1 MMRNCV
7 ESLINPKKILV
18 RIMLRNSLRKIRRI
32 KMSDASLR
40 AQIDSDKAQKEKYK
54 RVRNSIQSHG
64 LDSDVDLS
72 RFEGYVELCDKT
84 ITKIDSNEGYHYL
97 SNLKSKLESDKK
109 TLKEYIDFVK
119 DANSSFKDL
128 YVTLGE
134 KISDLDNAIASNRA
148 AYNKGKPW
156 WEQLWW

>member
-1 MMRNCV
+1 
-7 ESLINPKKILV
+7 
-18 RIMLRNSLRKIRRI
+18 
-32 KMSDASLR
+32 MSDASLR
-40 AQIDSDKAQKEKYK
+40 AQIDSDNAQKEKYK

-64 LDSDVDLS
+64 LDSDVDLT
-72 RFEGYVELCDKT
+72 RFESYVELCDKT

-97 SNLKSKLESDKK
+97 STLKSKLESDKK

>member
-1 MMRNCV
+1 
-7 ESLINPKKILV
+7 
-18 RIMLRNSLRKIRRI
+18 
-32 KMSDASLR
+32 MSDASLR

-64 LDSDVDLS
+64 LDSDVDLT
-72 RFEGYVELCDKT
+72 RFESYVELCDKT

-97 SNLKSKLESDKK
+97 STLKSKLESDKK

-134 KISDLDNAIASNRA
+134 KI
-148 AYNKGKPW
+148 
-156 WEQLWW
+156 

>member
-1 MMRNCV
+1 
-7 ESLINPKKILV
+7 
-18 RIMLRNSLRKIRRI
+18 
-32 KMSDASLR
+32 MSDESLR
-40 AQIDSDKAQKEKYK
+40 AQIDSDKAKKAKYQ

-72 RFEGYVELCDKT
+72 RFEICDKA
-84 ITKIDSNEGYHYL
+84 INKIDGNEGYHYL
-97 SNLKSKLESDKK
+97 SSLKTKLESDKK

-134 KISDLDNAIASNRA
+134 KISDLDYAIASNRA
-148 AYNKGKPW
+148 EYNKGKPF

>member
-1 MMRNCV
+1 
-7 ESLINPKKILV
+7 
-18 RIMLRNSLRKIRRI
+18 
-32 KMSDASLR
+32 MSDAALR
-40 AQIDSDKAQKEKYK
+40 EQIDSDKATKEKYQ

-72 RFEGYVELCDKT
+72 RFEYYVELCDNA
-84 ITKIDSNEGYHYL
+84 ISKIDGNEGYHYL
-97 SNLKSKLESDKK
+97 SSLKTKLESDKK

-134 KISDLDNAIASNRA
+134 KISDLDYAIDSNRA
-148 AYNKGKPW
+148 EYNKGKPW

>member
-1 MMRNCV
+1 
-7 ESLINPKKILV
+7 
-18 RIMLRNSLRKIRRI
+18 MLKNRLQKTWRK
-32 KMSDASLR
+32 KMSDESLR
-40 AQIDSDKAQKEKYK
+40 AQIDSDKAKKAKYQ

-72 RFEGYVELCDKT
+72 RFESYVELCDKA
-84 ITKIDSNEGYHYL
+84 INKIDGNEGYHYL
-97 SNLKSKLESDKK
+97 SSLKTKLESDKK

-134 KISDLDNAIASNRA
+134 KISDLDYSIASNRA
-148 AYNKGKPW
+148 AYNKGKPI

>member
-1 MMRNCV
+1 
-7 ESLINPKKILV
+7 
-18 RIMLRNSLRKIRRI
+18 
-32 KMSDASLR
+32 MSDASLR
-40 AQIDSDKAQKEKYK
+40 AQIDSDKAKKEKYK
-54 RVRNSIQSHG
+54 RVGN
-64 LDSDVDLS
+64 
-72 RFEGYVELCDKT
+72 KT

-128 YVTLGE
+128 YATLGE
-134 KISDLDNAIASNRA
+134 KISDLDSAIASNRA